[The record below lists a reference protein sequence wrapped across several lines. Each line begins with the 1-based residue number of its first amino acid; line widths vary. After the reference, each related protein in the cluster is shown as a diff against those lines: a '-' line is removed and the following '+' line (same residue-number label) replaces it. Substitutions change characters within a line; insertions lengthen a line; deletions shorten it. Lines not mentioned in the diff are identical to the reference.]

1 MSNNLSNKLTKKKK
15 KLLDM
20 YRTMVRI
27 RTFEECVAHEFAAGK
42 IDGSVHTYIG
52 QEASGVGVISNLKKE
67 DYIFSTHRGHGHLI
81 AKGGRT
87 DKAMAELFAR
97 KTGYCKGKGG
107 SMHIADIDDGM
118 LGAAGIVGSGITI
131 ATGTA
136 LSAHLRGTDQVTV
149 CFFGDGASNRGSFHE
164 GINLASVW
172 SLPVV
177 FICENNLWA
186 VSVPTISSLRIRDI
200 ADRAMAYGIPGA
212 VVDGM
217 DVLAVYEVAEEAVA
231 RARSGGGPTLIE
243 TKTYRFRGHFEGDS
257 SVYRPKEEMEF
268 WLKRDPI
275 KIFRDR
281 LLEMK
286 MLNTDTINQINE
298 EALKEMDDAV
308 KFAESSPIPE
318 HEEVMTDVYYTGG

>member
-1 MSNNLSNKLTKKKK
+1 
-15 KLLDM
+15 
-20 YRTMVRI
+20 
-27 RTFEECVAHEFAAGK
+27 
-42 IDGSVHTYIG
+42 
-52 QEASGVGVISNLKKE
+52 
-67 DYIFSTHRGHGHLI
+67 
-81 AKGGRT
+81 
-87 DKAMAELFAR
+87 
-97 KTGYCKGKGG
+97 
-107 SMHIADIDDGM
+107 
-118 LGAAGIVGSGITI
+118 
-131 ATGTA
+131 
-136 LSAHLRGTDQVTV
+136 
-149 CFFGDGASNRGSFHE
+149 
-164 GINLASVW
+164 
-172 SLPVV
+172 
-177 FICENNLWA
+177 
-186 VSVPTISSLRIRDI
+186 
-200 ADRAMAYGIPGA
+200 MAYGIPGA